1 MSNAIMSGN
10 IDQLELSV
18 TGSSV
23 HSSSSPS
30 SSPSVETTR
39 TPHAS
44 HPIPSWRNPDP
55 WSEGGSSQ
63 YRIGVTVGSMGG
75 RRYTRGDRP
84 SILVS
89 AERQRARGV
98 GGHLRFPYMRDSS
111 FLLLCFS
118 PSSSC
123 ARMESLHLHWC
134 PVQRRKPFFA
144 AWSVSRR
151 SDMMLEG
158 LIMIM
163 VDRDSVTPS
172 RVWSMD
178 NPISRP

>member
-118 PSSSC
+118 RQAVALGWNHC
-123 ARMESLHLHWC
+123 TFIGAQFNAGNLFLLHGRL
-134 PVQRRKPFFA
+134 A
-144 AWSVSRR
+144 
-151 SDMMLEG
+151 G
-158 LIMIM
+158 
-163 VDRDSVTPS
+163 DRT
-172 RVWSMD
+172 
-178 NPISRP
+178 